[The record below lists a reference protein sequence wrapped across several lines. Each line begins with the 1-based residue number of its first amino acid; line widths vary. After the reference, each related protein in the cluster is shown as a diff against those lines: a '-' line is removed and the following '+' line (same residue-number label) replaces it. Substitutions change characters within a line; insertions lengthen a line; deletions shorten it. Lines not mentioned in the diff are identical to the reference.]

1 MPWTIVHTGNEYC
14 VHKENEDGTAGE
26 KVACH
31 ASRAEAE
38 SQLRALYSALE
49 AEAMKYRL
57 LTSAVKAMAD
67 WRLDVNPVPFGSR
80 YSADSDGQWFDN
92 HTDIMEKAFNTPL
105 VIYQHGIKKGARSM
119 ADKPM
124 VIGESIPNTWNK
136 QADGWHIEVELDSSK
151 QEAKDVMNAAQKRE
165 VAVSSDSISHLAR
178 LEVGGKLIQY
188 EKNKAGRIAVWPLA
202 GFSLWELGNGNAR
215 PANRMAI
222 ALPAMKA
229 MYREAGIPF
238 PVLTDSNGAPIYTD
252 EVTRRAW
259 VEDIDSFLKKL
270 EH

>member
-1 MPWTIVHTGNEYC
+1 MPDVNEYQDEKEWMSAC
-14 VHKENEDGTAGE
+14 VPRLMEEGKDNDQAVG
-26 KVACH
+26 ACMGMW
-31 ASRAEAE
+31 ANKADAV
-38 SQLRALYSALE
+38 
-49 AEAMKYRL
+49 KYRL
-57 LTSAVKAMAD
+57 LTSAVKALAD

-80 YSADSDGQWFDN
+80 YSADSDGQWFD
-92 HTDIMEKAFNTPL
+92 HQTDIMEKAFNTPL

-119 ADKPM
+119 ADKPL

-136 QADGWHIEVELDSSK
+136 QADGWHIEVLLDSSK
-151 QEAKDVMNAAQKRE
+151 ESAKDVMNAAHKRE
-165 VAVSSDSISHLAR
+165 AAVSSDSISHLAR

-238 PVLTDSNGAPIYTD
+238 PVIKDTHGVLSYADDA
-252 EVTRRAW
+252 ERRAKIARIQQISRQHI
-259 VEDIDSFLKKL
+259 EKTR
-270 EH
+270 